1 MEAPSRIH
9 GQLHYT
15 SLFRGREK
23 EEHRGLPRPCSGGGG
38 LHFGAIK
45 AFIYIFNIVL
55 FVVVLIKKDVERT
68 FGLSC
73 G

>member
-9 GQLHYT
+9 GQLHYM
-15 SLFRGREK
+15 SLFRDRGKK
-23 EEHRGLPRPCSGGGG
+23 EDRGLPRPCSRGSG

-55 FVVVLIKKDVERT
+55 FVVLIKKDVERT
-68 FGLSC
+68 FGLS
-73 G
+73 GG